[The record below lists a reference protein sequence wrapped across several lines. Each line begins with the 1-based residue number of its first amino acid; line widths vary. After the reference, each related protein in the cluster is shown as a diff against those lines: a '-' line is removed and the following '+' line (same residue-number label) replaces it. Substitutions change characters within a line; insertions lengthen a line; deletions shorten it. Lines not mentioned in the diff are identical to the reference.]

1 MMLINSLPSEFSAQF
16 EKLGKSANLDR
27 FVSQL
32 NAELTQGKVK
42 CVYSPRKV
50 CAIIKPVFNQGRLG
64 MLVYAAVS
72 NCKSG
77 LVDHL
82 PWFIELAKGGGAHF
96 IEFQSK
102 RPGFKRLAS
111 KINFTQTHQRDGFFV
126 YRREV

>member
-1 MMLINSLPSEFSAQF
+1 MMLINSLPGEFKAQF
-16 EKLGKSANLDR
+16 DKLGKSARLID
-27 FVSQL
+27 FVRQL

-42 CVYSPRKV
+42 CVYLPNKV

-72 NCKSG
+72 NCKQG
-77 LVDHL
+77 LIDHL
-82 PWFIELAKGGGAHF
+82 PWFIDLAKDGDAHF

-111 KINFTQTHQRDGFFV
+111 TIKFIQTHQRDGFFV